1 MERNLLKMLSLA
13 VCLVIAGCSANP
25 AQGGKTQQASVVATK
40 SSVYDQ
46 KGMEI
51 SKIVSNM
58 SDILYQTMMNDLSKD
73 ESSKTTVT
81 DSDGKTVTYS
91 SYSSSSVVTSI
102 ITDTPFSAIS
112 EMAKPNRCRVAFLKC
127 L

>member
-1 MERNLLKMLSLA
+1 
-13 VCLVIAGCSANP
+13 
-25 AQGGKTQQASVVATK
+25 
-40 SSVYDQ
+40 
-46 KGMEI
+46 MEI

-91 SYSSSSVVTSI
+91 SLPKVAVTSFVD
-102 ITDTPFSAIS
+102 TDTYEMQAI
-112 EMAKPNRCRVAFLKC
+112 
-127 L
+127 

>member
-46 KGMEI
+46 KAWKSARSYLICLI
-51 SKIVSNM
+51 SCIR
-58 SDILYQTMMNDLSKD
+58 L
-73 ESSKTTVT
+73 
-81 DSDGKTVTYS
+81 
-91 SYSSSSVVTSI
+91 
-102 ITDTPFSAIS
+102 
-112 EMAKPNRCRVAFLKC
+112 
-127 L
+127 